1 MSKDNNDAD
10 ELIPIDP
17 PIIVQGGG
25 SIEIT
30 VPNKFKEKGASEKG
44 RHFKDDIV
52 ELVSVQINTNT
63 PIALNAG
70 DTITIIYK

>member
-1 MSKDNNDAD
+1 MSSDDDNQLT
-10 ELIPIDP
+10 EIDP

-30 VPNKFKEKGASEKG
+30 VPPKFRERGSSPKGK
-44 RHFKDDIV
+44 HFKDDIV

>member
-1 MSKDNNDAD
+1 MSKENDD
-10 ELIPIDP
+10 QLTEIDP

-30 VPNKFKEKGASEKG
+30 VPPKFKDKGASPKG
-44 RHFKDDIV
+44 RHYKDDVV

-70 DTITIIYK
+70 DRITIIYK

>member
-1 MSKDNNDAD
+1 MSTDNDTELAD
-10 ELIPIDP
+10 IDP

-30 VPNKFKEKGASEKG
+30 VPPKFKERGSSAKGK
-44 RHFKDDIV
+44 HFKDDTV

-70 DTITIIYK
+70 DTVTIIYK

>member
-1 MSKDNNDAD
+1 MSRDNDNETDLTD
-10 ELIPIDP
+10 IDP

-30 VPNKFKEKGASEKG
+30 VPDKFKEKGTTTTGK
-44 RHFKDDIV
+44 HFKGELV

-63 PIALNAG
+63 PIAL
-70 DTITIIYK
+70 DKDDKITIIYK